1 MKKTN
6 QKNTYGCTLSNLF
19 IGCRAQG
26 FFDFYFLFMFQRFY
40 SVTNQLAIGPMKML
54 IKTLN
59 FICLK
64 GVKDAKPEI

>member
-1 MKKTN
+1 
-6 QKNTYGCTLSNLF
+6 
-19 IGCRAQG
+19 
-26 FFDFYFLFMFQRFY
+26 MFQRFY
-40 SVTNQLAIGPMKML
+40 SVTNQLAIGPMKMA

>member
-1 MKKTN
+1 MKKQT
-6 QKNTYGCTLSNLF
+6 KKTHTDVLCPTYLSVVEP
-19 IGCRAQG
+19 RG
-26 FFDFYFLFMFQRFY
+26 FSIFYFLFMFQRFY
-40 SVTNQLAIGPMKML
+40 SVTNQLAIGPMKMA